1 MLGRVAVR
9 VSSPVLVG
17 RAGQLSVL
25 DGALAGAGSGNPSA
39 VLIGGEAGVGKSRLV
54 SEFAGRSR
62 GQGARV
68 LAGGCLELG
77 VDGLPFAPFTT
88 MLRELVRDLGTD
100 GIATLLP
107 GGGTRELARL
117 LPEFGEP
124 AGNGDAGEARARLF
138 EQVLVLLE
146 QLADAGP
153 VVMVIEDAHWAD
165 RSTKDLLAFLIRNQH
180 ALDGLLIVVTY
191 RSDELHRSHP
201 LRPLLA
207 ELDRVGWVT
216 RMDLGRLSRPD
227 TGELV
232 TRLAGHEAGGDL
244 LETVYRRTE
253 GNPLFVEAL
262 LGEGE
267 LGSGLPESLRDLLVA
282 GVRRLPEETQE
293 LVRVASA
300 AGERVGYALLAA
312 VSGQDHAALARGLRP
327 AVAANVLLTDADGFV
342 FRHALIRE
350 AMHDELLPGEGSQL
364 HSRFAEAIGAD
375 PALVPPGRA
384 AAEEAHHW
392 YAAHDLTRALTSA
405 WQAAVK
411 SSHALAHAEQLAML
425 SRVLELWE
433 QVPGAEQRIGTGQV
447 EVLETAMRAAELAGE
462 FDRGITLARAAL
474 RKIDRAAEP
483 VRAALLL
490 ETIGHL
496 KYQLGREDYAADL
509 REAARLVPV
518 DPPSAA
524 RARVLEALAHDI
536 HHRPGGWDDAE
547 FRAHAE
553 EAVAVAR
560 QAGDPATEAAAL
572 VTLACAEPHT
582 QDMTPARA
590 LLAEARAVAMR
601 ANAYQPLL
609 RVAITESDMLEGM
622 GQHELAAGVAR
633 AGITAAREYGLART
647 SGAVLAVNLAE
658 PLVSL
663 GRWDEAGE
671 VIERALELL
680 PPRLSRS
687 SLWRLAGDMALARGD
702 LDAAA
707 EHVASIRAALDRT
720 RYKDEHQL
728 PLARLETEL
737 RVVQDRPAEALTVAE
752 EAVGRF
758 DLLPS
763 PRYAWPLLAAA
774 ARASAPAFAGRDRV
788 LLTRASALRDQLRAA
803 AAKLA
808 VEGLAQQ
815 AHQLT
820 FTAEVLSAGAWAA
833 GGPGQA
839 PPSPGP
845 DPAADLGGLRA
856 AWDDAAQA
864 WEAVGQPYPLAAAL
878 LRAAEAALN
887 AGDRDAGA
895 VRLRRGGGLAR
906 ELGAG
911 PLSADI
917 ALVARRARISSSPG
931 DHPGVAG
938 STGHPPAP
946 GLPLGLTAR
955 EYDVLRLVADG
966 HSNREIAGE
975 LFISVKTASVH
986 VSNILGKLGV
996 TSRGEAAAT
1005 AHRLRLFAS

>member
-1 MLGRVAVR
+1 ML
-9 VSSPVLVG
+9 
-17 RAGQLSVL
+17 
-25 DGALAGAGSGNPSA
+25 DTALAESGRGSPSA

-54 SEFAGRSR
+54 SDFAERSR

-77 VDGLPFAPFTT
+77 VDGLPFAPFTA
-88 MLRELVRDLGTD
+88 MLRELVRDLGPD
-100 GIATLLP
+100 GIAALLP
-107 GGGTRELARL
+107 GGTARELARL

-124 AGNGDAGEARARLF
+124 AGTGDAGEARARLF

-153 VVMVIEDAHWAD
+153 VVLVIEDTHWAD
-165 RSTKDLLAFLIRNQH
+165 RSTRDLLAFLIRNQR

-232 TRLAGHEAGGDL
+232 ARLLGHEPGEDV

-282 GVRRLPEETQE
+282 GVRRLPDETQE

-312 VSGQDHAALARGLRP
+312 VTGQDNAGLARALRP
-327 AVAANVLLTDADGFV
+327 AVAANVLLTDADGFM

-350 AMHDELLPGEGSQL
+350 AMHDELLPGEGGQL

-384 AAEEAHHW
+384 AAEQAHHW
-392 YAAHDLTRALTSA
+392 YAAHDMTRALTSA
-405 WQAAVK
+405 WQAAEE

-433 QVPGAEQRIGTGQV
+433 QVPGAEQRIGTGKV
-447 EVLETAMRAAELAGE
+447 EVLETATRAAELAGE
-462 FDRGITLARAAL
+462 FDRGITFARAAL
-474 RKIDRAAEP
+474 RQIDIVADP
-483 VRAALLL
+483 IRAALLL
-490 ETIGHL
+490 EISGHL
-496 KYQLGREDYAADL
+496 KYQLGGDDYAADL

-518 DPPSAA
+518 DPPTPA

-572 VTLACAEPHT
+572 VTLACAEPLT
-582 QDMTPARA
+582 GNMERPRA
-590 LLAEARAVAMR
+590 LLAEARTVAVR

-622 GQHELAAGVAR
+622 GQHELAATVAR
-633 AGITAAREYGLART
+633 AGIAAARDYGLART

-671 VIERALELL
+671 VIERALQLL

-702 LDAAA
+702 LDTAADC
-707 EHVASIRAALDRT
+707 VTSIRATLDHT

-737 RVVQDRPAEALTVAE
+737 RLAQARPADAL
-752 EAVGRF
+752 AVVEDTLDRF
-758 DLLPS
+758 DLLRS
-763 PRYAWPLLAAA
+763 PRYTWPLLAAG
-774 ARASAPAFAGRDRV
+774 ARACAPGATAGDRA
-788 LLTRASALRDQLRAA
+788 LLTRTAALRDRLRTAA
-803 AAKLA
+803 GKLA
-808 VEGLAQQ
+808 AEGPAQQ
-815 AHQLT
+815 AHQRT
-820 FTAEVLSAGAWAA
+820 FAAEVMSADGSSPA
-833 GGPGQA
+833 GSSPA
-839 PPSPGP
+839 VPGP
-845 DPAADLGGLRA
+845 AGHGAGHGTHPGGIRA

-864 WEAVGQPYPLAAAL
+864 WEAVAQPYPQAAAL
-878 LRAAEAALN
+878 LRAAEAALS
-887 AGDRDAGA
+887 AGDRDEGA
-895 VRLRRGGGLAR
+895 TRLRRAATLGQ
-906 ELGAG
+906 ELGVH
-911 PLSADI
+911 PLSRDI
-917 ALVARRARISSSPG
+917 ALVARRARVSLSPESE
-931 DHPGVAG
+931 PGEPPAGAG
-938 STGHPPAP
+938 STAQSPRPEPA
-946 GLPLGLTAR
+946 LGLTAR
-955 EYDVLRLVADG
+955 EYEVLRLIAAG
-966 HSNREIAGE
+966 HSNREIASE

-1005 AHRLRLFAS
+1005 AHRLRLFTS